1 MGVDYYNILKVSRG
15 ATEDDLKK
23 SYKRLAMKWHPDK
36 NPATNQQAEA
46 KFKLISEA
54 YDVLSDPRKRQIYD
68 LYGPEGL
75 KASDFGTPSYH
86 HPHDTK
92 PCATRNNNNNNHRA
106 GGAGPK
112 PTPTPIE
119 TQLLCTLEELYKGA
133 RKKMKISR
141 VLPDHFGKPITV
153 QEILKIDIKPGWKKG
168 TKITFPEKG
177 NQEPGLPPADLIFV
191 VEEKPHAV
199 FQRDGN
205 DLVVN
210 HKISLLEALTGLSL
224 NLTALDGRN
233 LTLPVTDII
242 QPGSEVVIPN
252 EGMPISKDPSKKGN
266 LIIKFDIMFP
276 SRLTA
281 EQKSD
286 LKRALG
292 GVYM

>member
-92 PCATRNNNNNNHRA
+92 PCATRNNNNNNHRT

-141 VLPDHFGKPITV
+141 VLPDHFGYCPV
-153 QEILKIDIKPGWKKG
+153 
-168 TKITFPEKG
+168 
-177 NQEPGLPPADLIFV
+177 
-191 VEEKPHAV
+191 
-199 FQRDGN
+199 
-205 DLVVN
+205 
-210 HKISLLEALTGLSL
+210 LSL
-224 NLTALDGRN
+224 SLSFFLFIIIIIIHAQNLFPFSSFMSLIIIIFLVFLCN
-233 LTLPVTDII
+233 CLPVWKSLMMNNLNICNLGA
-242 QPGSEVVIPN
+242 Q
-252 EGMPISKDPSKKGN
+252 
-266 LIIKFDIMFP
+266 LIISSINILNLVD
-276 SRLTA
+276 
-281 EQKSD
+281 KSYICP
-286 LKRALG
+286 LMTCFFIQFCCSTG
-292 GVYM
+292 TVMIIIWM